1 MLVPQ
6 HSHGGAVVK
15 PQSSRFGGFIH
26 SDSFLYANLRSTQNF
41 GEQIK
46 AMGADLD
53 ALGDLRKDLLEIR
66 TGLEADVSGVA
77 CCSLC
82 FASYI
87 RHVPLIDLYLSSTRL
102 SGITVHWLNRV

>member
-26 SDSFLYANLRSTQNF
+26 SDSFLYVNLRSTQNF

-66 TGLEADVSGVA
+66 TGLEAEVSGVA
-77 CCSLC
+77 CC
-82 FASYI
+82 
-87 RHVPLIDLYLSSTRL
+87 TRR
-102 SGITVHWLNRV
+102 SVYDSHYHFFYSFVSRKFRF